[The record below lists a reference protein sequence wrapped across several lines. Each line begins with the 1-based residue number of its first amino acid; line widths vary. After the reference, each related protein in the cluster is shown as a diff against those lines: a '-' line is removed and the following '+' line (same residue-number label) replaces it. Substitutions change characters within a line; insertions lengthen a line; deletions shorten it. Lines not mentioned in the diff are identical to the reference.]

1 MFYLGIFYYFYTVKQ
16 NNRSNNLSM
25 QENLS
30 LQEMALRFHESRSE
44 SDFTRLYHRLKPGIS
59 VYLKDMI
66 PSWDDREEVIATTFS
81 KVWSKI
87 HQYDPYWNFS
97 TWVYRI
103 ARNEALLFF
112 RSKKRMYS
120 YEAMEEKGI
129 NMAAK
134 AGTFEAGFDED
145 ENPMEMLH
153 DMVLDEIYAL
163 PDCYKSVLTLRE
175 VEKKKYE
182 EIAEELGMK
191 INTVRTRIHKARR
204 IIRCE
209 IAKKAPG
216 LLKQYQ
222 EIL

>member
-1 MFYLGIFYYFYTVKQ
+1 
-16 NNRSNNLSM
+16 M
-25 QENLS
+25 QENQT

-44 SDFTRLYHRLKPGIS
+44 ADFTRLYHRLKPGIS
-59 VYLKDMI
+59 MYLKELV
-66 PSWDDREEVIATTFS
+66 PGWDDREEVIATTFS
-81 KVWSKI
+81 KVWCKI

-103 ARNEALLFF
+103 ARNEALLFH
-112 RSKKRMYS
+112 RAKRKTYS

-129 NMAAK
+129 NMAIK
-134 AGTFEAGFDED
+134 GGFADADFGED
-145 ENPMEMLH
+145 ETNPAELLH

-182 EIAEELGMK
+182 EIADELGMK

-204 IIRCE
+204 IIRSE

-216 LLKQYQ
+216 LLKEYQ

>member
-1 MFYLGIFYYFYTVKQ
+1 
-16 NNRSNNLSM
+16 M

-30 LQEMALRFHESRSE
+30 LQEMALQFHESRSE
-44 SDFTRLYHRLKPGIS
+44 SDFTRLYYRLKPGIS

-66 PSWDDREEVIATTFS
+66 PNWDDREEVIATTFS

-153 DMVLDEIYAL
+153 DMVLDEIFAL